1 MQHEGSSAMQLKI
14 SDQAAAWY
22 QSEME
27 LKEGSSIRFFVRYGG
42 CSTVQKGFSLGVS
55 NEQPEAEVGAQTM
68 KNGTTFYILEKDLWY
83 FDGHDL
89 IVEYNENFGEPEFS
103 YS

>member
-1 MQHEGSSAMQLKI
+1 MQLKI
-14 SDQAAAWY
+14 SDEAAAWY

-27 LKEGSSIRFFVRYGG
+27 LTEGSSIRFFVRYGG

-55 NEQPEAEVGAQTM
+55 REEAEAEIGVQTN
-68 KNGTTFYILEKDLWY
+68 KKGITFYILEKDLWY

-89 IVEYNENFGEPEFS
+89 VVEYNDTFGEPEFS
-103 YS
+103 YN